1 MTKWLAS
8 VKNLDEAR
16 QLTTVWPDIIDMKD
30 PANGALGAL
39 PAAEI
44 KAIVYYVGKRTLT
57 SATIG
62 DMDCDAEKIIKRLQE
77 TESTGVDY
85 LKVGLFDQPQL
96 ASCLQKLSQSITT
109 VSTPV
114 IAVLFAD
121 DLPDENM
128 IGQIISTG
136 FAGVM
141 LDTAQK
147 NGRSLCDYLSRRQLS
162 EFVSKV
168 HQADKLCGLAGALRI
183 SDIDILKTLNADYL
197 GFRSALCAGHQR
209 TDGLDPKRA
218 RQIHQALMP
227 TSNAVA

>member
-16 QLTTVWPDIIDMKD
+16 QLSSAWPDIIDMKD

-39 PAAEI
+39 SVAEI
-44 KAIVYYVGKRTLT
+44 KAIADFVGKRTLT

-62 DMDCDAEKIIKRLQE
+62 DIDCDAEEILNRLQK

-96 ASCLQKLSQSITT
+96 ASCLRQLRQSLET

-121 DLPDENM
+121 DLPAENM
-128 IGQIISTG
+128 IDQIISAG

-141 LDTAQK
+141 LDTAYK
-147 NGRSLCDYLSRRQLS
+147 NGRGLCDYLSRTQLS
-162 EFVSKV
+162 EFVSAV
-168 HQADKLCGLAGALRI
+168 HEANKLCGLAGALRI
-183 SDIDILKTLNADYL
+183 SDIETLKTLNADYL

>member
-8 VKNLDEAR
+8 IKSLDEAR
-16 QLTTVWPDIIDMKD
+16 QLTAVWPDIIDMKD

-39 PAAEI
+39 PVAEI
-44 KAIVYYVGKRTLT
+44 KTIVDYVGKRTLT

-62 DMDCDAEKIIKRLQE
+62 DIDCDAEEIIKCLQK
-77 TESTGVDY
+77 TEPTGVDY
-85 LKVGLFDQPQL
+85 LKVGLFNQPQL
-96 ASCLQKLSQSITT
+96 SSCLQELSESLKTI
-109 VSTPV
+109 STPV

-121 DLPDENM
+121 DLPDENT
-128 IGQIISTG
+128 IDQIISAG

-147 NGRSLCDYLSRRQLS
+147 NGRGLCDYLSRTRLS

-183 SDIDILKTLNADYL
+183 SDIVILKTLNADYL

-209 TDGLDPKRA
+209 TDGLDPMLA

>member
-8 VKNLDEAR
+8 VKSLDEAR
-16 QLTTVWPDIIDMKD
+16 QLTGVWPDIIDMKD

-39 PAAEI
+39 PVAEI
-44 KAIVYYVGKRTLT
+44 QAVVDYVGKRTLT

-62 DMDCDAEKIIKRLQE
+62 DIDCDAEEIIKRLQK

-85 LKVGLFDQPQL
+85 LKVGLFNQPQL
-96 ASCLQKLSQSITT
+96 KNCLQVLSQSLSKIP
-109 VSTPV
+109 TPV

-121 DLPDENM
+121 DLPDEKL
-128 IGQIISTG
+128 IEQIITTG

-147 NGRSLCDYLSRRQLS
+147 NGYGLCDYLSQTRLS
-162 EFVSKV
+162 EFISKV

-183 SDIDILKTLNADYL
+183 SDIDTLKTLNADYL

-218 RQIHQALMP
+218 RQIHQALIP